1 MGVYMQVITAF
12 SSLGATLK
20 SVTMNYTA
28 PADAIYNVIISKG
41 YTLLTVL
48 FHIIKASLFPFFII
62 LPGIYDVYH
71 PAEQLCVPSARCVD
85 QGHYQHCQTHC
96 LTDCFVTSFSLQ

>member
-1 MGVYMQVITAF
+1 MITAF

-41 YTLLTVL
+41 CTLLTVL
-48 FHIIKASLFPFFII
+48 FHIIKASLLAFLLFDLDLITRII
-62 LPGIYDVYH
+62 LFNDSVSRALDV
-71 PAEQLCVPSARCVD
+71 
-85 QGHYQHCQTHC
+85 
-96 LTDCFVTSFSLQ
+96 